1 MSSTV
6 SPAVSL
12 ERRSLHYRRPLAP
25 QELLPAFG
33 VGIAAAL
40 AAFYVTRLLL
50 ERTPLLPELPI
61 DAAASRSRLLG
72 RP

>member
-1 MSSTV
+1 M
-6 SPAVSL
+6 
-12 ERRSLHYRRPLAP
+12 
-25 QELLPAFG
+25 ELLPAVG
-33 VGIAAAL
+33 IGIAAAF

-61 DAAASRSRLLG
+61 DKAASRSRLLG